1 MNILLVDDDESIR
14 NSWLEY
20 SKTVG
25 KELCEQNA
33 IEIIPC
39 ANVVDAEK
47 TLKEMC
53 IDFLSVDLRLGS
65 SEPEGNTLIKTVI
78 DYSLRIPTIVITATP
93 GDVIEQSNV
102 LRTYKKGEDDDISDI
117 IQYLISIYNTGIT
130 EILGRKGFLETS
142 LNSFYKD
149 FFIPNIE
156 KWINRQ
162 AKDKDRVKRAL
173 MKIALNNLN
182 SLLDYDEDKAYSEQ
196 VYLYFIDKSNFYTGS
211 LLRNRETQD
220 TYVVISPSCDIFL
233 RKDKQGTPCR
243 NVEIVHLLRIN
254 KAPQKMNA
262 SNEKDYKANKI
273 NRYHFLPAVTNFA
286 GGFIDFAD
294 ISIVPEENINT
305 QYEIMKLRISEP
317 FMKNISG
324 RFSSYFG
331 RQGQPDLDFEV

>member
-1 MNILLVDDDESIR
+1 MKILLVDDDESIR

-20 SKTVG
+20 SRTIG
-25 KELCEQNA
+25 KELCEQNS

-39 ANVVDAEK
+39 SGVADAEIK
-47 TLKEMC
+47 LREIS
-53 IDFLSVDLRLGS
+53 IDFLSVDLRLGT
-65 SEPEGNTLIKTVI
+65 SEPEGNNIIKTVI

-102 LRTYKKGEDDDISDI
+102 LRTYKKGEDDDISEI
-117 IQYLISIYNTGIT
+117 LKYLISIYNTGIT

-142 LNSFYKD
+142 LNNFYKD

-162 AKDKDRVKRAL
+162 EKDKARVKRAL

-196 VYLYFIDKSNFYTGS
+196 VYLYFINTSNFYTGS
-211 LLRNRETQD
+211 LLRNIESQD
-220 TYVVISPSCDIFL
+220 IFVVISPSCDIFL
-233 RKDKQGTPCR
+233 RKNKQGAPCR
-243 NVEIVHLLRIN
+243 NVEIVHLLKIN
-254 KAPQKMNA
+254 KAPPKMKS

-273 NRYHFLPAVTNFA
+273 NRYHYLPAVSNFD

-294 ISIVPEENINT
+294 ISIVPEEQIDTN
-305 QYEIMKLRISEP
+305 YEILQLRISEP

-331 RQGQPDLDFEV
+331 RQGQPDLDFEE